1 MSKIKKVNM
10 AEFKISHTIIDDN
23 YQSVVNAKINIK
35 NE

>member
-10 AEFKISHTIIDDN
+10 AEFKISNTIIADN
-23 YQSVVNAKINIK
+23 YKSVVNAKIDIK